1 VQTAALCITE
11 ATALIESPPIVAT
24 ATLHTPNRVLL
35 YDGTSVTV
43 PSPTA
48 AWVAKMSLK
57 SRKLGIAE
65 LLFIVFAYEVGVLCS
80 AEKLSPESA
89 ERLMKTI
96 GTPAATISHG
106 KHQYIK
112 DTVTAD
118 GKPLFFLNQLLDKW
132 TLKTHFSKVYYTACK
147 ATLAKMQRRLNLN
160 YANVNDLKVDELREH
175 LIARGVDIKGLKRP
189 ELRELLED
197 ARRNYLPI
205 VIAEQPQEEV
215 EEEEDGDEELDRDTI
230 QIVDDGDYV
239 DGSDSDDE

>member
-1 VQTAALCITE
+1 
-11 ATALIESPPIVAT
+11 
-24 ATLHTPNRVLL
+24 
-35 YDGTSVTV
+35 
-43 PSPTA
+43 
-48 AWVAKMSLK
+48 M
-57 SRKLGIAE
+57 LGIVE
-65 LLFIVFAYEVGVLCS
+65 LLFIVFAYEVDVLCS

-96 GTPAATISHG
+96 GTPTATSSHG

-112 DTVTAD
+112 GTATAD
-118 GKPLFFLNQLLDKW
+118 EKPLFFLNQLLDKW
-132 TLKTHFSKVYYTACK
+132 TLKPHFSKVYYTACK